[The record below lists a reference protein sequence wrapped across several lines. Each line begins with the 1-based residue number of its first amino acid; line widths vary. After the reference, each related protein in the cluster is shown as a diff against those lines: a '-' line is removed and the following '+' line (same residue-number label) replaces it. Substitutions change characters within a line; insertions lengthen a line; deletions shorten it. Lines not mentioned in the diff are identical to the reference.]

1 MIIRSQCSRKL
12 VINPK
17 SISVESGANRYWL
30 YADEIII
37 GSYKA
42 ESVAIEEIDAIEKAI
57 NRSQKNYEVRKD
69 Y

>member
-17 SISVESGANRYWL
+17 SISVDSGANRYWL
-30 YADEIII
+30 YADGIII

-57 NRSQKNYEVRKD
+57 NRNQKNYEVRKD